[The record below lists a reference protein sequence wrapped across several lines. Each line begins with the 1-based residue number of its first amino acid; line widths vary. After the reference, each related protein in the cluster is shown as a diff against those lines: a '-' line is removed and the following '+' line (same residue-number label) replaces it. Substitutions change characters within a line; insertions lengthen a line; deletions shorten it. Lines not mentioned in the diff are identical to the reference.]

1 MKKRLLSSLLVILF
15 LCVLC
20 ACTESKNSTF
30 NGSKTGDSN
39 HYDIS
44 FDILNTTYTHELS
57 MKTGESILVHIEK
70 KSGDIKV
77 EIFDSQNVSIY
88 EGNGE
93 VLSDFSVG
101 IAEDGIY
108 TVSVTG
114 KEAKGHASFER
125 K

>member
-70 KSGDIKV
+70 KIGR
-77 EIFDSQNVSIY
+77 Y
-88 EGNGE
+88 
-93 VLSDFSVG
+93 
-101 IAEDGIY
+101 
-108 TVSVTG
+108 
-114 KEAKGHASFER
+114 
-125 K
+125 